1 MTRHTSVLADRV
13 TGSFAS
19 NARRMATGTDS
30 TVVVLGIG
38 TLIRAML
45 LVQHVLARVTLVRSS
60 TIARFFALL
69 VAHATG
75 HVVHLEEAAKDK

>member
-1 MTRHTSVLADRV
+1 MTGHTSVLADRV
-13 TGSFAS
+13 AGSFAS
-19 NARRMATGTDS
+19 NARRMATRADS

-38 TLIRAML
+38 TLVRAML
-45 LVQHVLARVTLVRSS
+45 LVQHVLARVTLIRSS
-60 TIARFFALL
+60 TIARLFALL